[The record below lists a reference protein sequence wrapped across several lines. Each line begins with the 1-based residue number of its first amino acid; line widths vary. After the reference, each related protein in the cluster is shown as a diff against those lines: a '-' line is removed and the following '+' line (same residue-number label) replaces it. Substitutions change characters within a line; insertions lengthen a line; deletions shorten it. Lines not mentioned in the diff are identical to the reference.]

1 MNTLCVSGSYEPPGQ
16 LAANDCISIASGPS
30 ILLTTGGVNI
40 GPILYF
46 ETSFTA
52 SARSS
57 GVKSIR
63 LSTDTPCR
71 SYAGGLV
78 TNGCVGEYHSPGT
91 SPFGTGRS
99 SIGHTGFAVPRSNTY
114 RQTSVLGSATA
125 LTRGS

>member
-1 MNTLCVSGSYEPPGQ
+1 MMPPLEKTYSLCVSGSYDPPSQ
-16 LAANDCISIASGPS
+16 LVANACISVASGPS
-30 ILLTTGGVNI
+30 ILLTTGGVKI

-57 GVKSIR
+57 GVKLIRSSIAM
-63 LSTDTPCR
+63 PCR
-71 SYAGGLV
+71 SYGGGFV

-99 SIGHTGFAVPRSNTY
+99 SIGQIG
-114 RQTSVLGSATA
+114 
-125 LTRGS
+125 